1 MRFESTPFCN
11 LFQWV
16 AYQMP
21 IFFPIYVWVN
31 YSSSSIT
38 LYLDAL
44 FVCSYL
50 FKISQT
56 FLCIFLTLQL
66 QVFTEIKSLQRSSLY
81 HTFNLP
87 AMYLAKKTLNSER
100 VSKLKISILWGQNHA
115 KFFHPTGR
123 SWHIISVLA
132 FLKLIQRQFLLK
144 FVFLLFKSQFS
155 NNSNKTLSYTINS

>member
-87 AMYLAKKTLNSER
+87 AMYLAKKHWTVNESVNWKSAFCGAKITPNSFTQLGGPGTSFQCWRSLNSY
-100 VSKLKISILWGQNHA
+100 SASSYSNL
-115 KFFHPTGR
+115 FFSFLNPNLV
-123 SWHIISVLA
+123 IIA
-132 FLKLIQRQFLLK
+132 TRH
-144 FVFLLFKSQFS
+144 
-155 NNSNKTLSYTINS
+155 